1 MGDLREKKNER
12 LEFGHNLAILQIRT
26 IDTIQRKM
34 LSRTL
39 FQSTLRQSA
48 LRRASYSFSPIQRMR
63 EEGLET
69 KRKRLAWQSRKR
81 GITECDLI
89 LSTFSEKYLA
99 GMSIEEML
107 AYDPTITEWD
117 LYYWFT
123 EAQPYPQELIKDESF
138 TAEYAHEPIEGL
150 KEMMDKLIEHSK
162 NTKREILLQPGL

>member
-1 MGDLREKKNER
+1 
-12 LEFGHNLAILQIRT
+12 
-26 IDTIQRKM
+26 M

-107 AYDPTITEWD
+107 AYDRIINSTTYDPTITEWD

-162 NTKREILLQPGL
+162 NTKREILLQPGLSKKLIHGH